1 MVTLSDYKPPLRSE
15 KFLHFSFLSKI
26 CNKFKIIRLA
36 IHFFP
41 YEGRSLIYIYMCV
54 CVCVC
59 AIVFQEFQK
68 SLLIDPENSKR
79 GFVFEIIL
87 KFRKNVFENFF
98 VKVSKNSCIQM
109 M

>member
-1 MVTLSDYKPPLRSE
+1 MYM
-15 KFLHFSFLSKI
+15 
-26 CNKFKIIRLA
+26 
-36 IHFFP
+36 
-41 YEGRSLIYIYMCV
+41 YIYV

-68 SLLIDPENSKR
+68 SLLIDPENSKH

-87 KFRKNVFENFF
+87 KFRKNVFEKFF

-109 M
+109 I